1 MTLKSARIGMFLFL
15 LIGFLLPTIPTLAA
29 VPSDG
34 YPHYGKNLACN
45 DHVSNPQP
53 LGAATPRKFTL
64 CQGTSGA
71 TSWFAAVYKLNTS
84 TPACTYGSQSAPI
97 TASSP
102 QTYNC
107 NNLTNGTY
115 RAYIYYWVGNS
126 QMMTKCD
133 QYFTVP

>member
-1 MTLKSARIGMFLFL
+1 MRSKSAGIGMFLFILVGSL
-15 LIGFLLPTIPTLAA
+15 LSAPVFAA
-29 VPSDG
+29 FPSDG
-34 YPHYGKNLACN
+34 YPHYGKALACN

-53 LGAATPRKFTL
+53 LGAATPQKFTL
-64 CQGTSGA
+64 CKGTSGA
-71 TSWFAAVYKLNTS
+71 TSWFAAVYKINTG
-84 TPACTYGSQSAPI
+84 TPACTYGSQSQPI

-107 NNLTNGTY
+107 NLPAGTY
-115 RAYIYYWVGNS
+115 RAYIYYWVGSS